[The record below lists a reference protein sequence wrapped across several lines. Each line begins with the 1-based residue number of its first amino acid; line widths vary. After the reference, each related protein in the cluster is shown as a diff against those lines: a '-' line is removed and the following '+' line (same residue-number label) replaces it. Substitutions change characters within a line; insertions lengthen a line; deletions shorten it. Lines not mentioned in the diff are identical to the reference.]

1 MSVPPD
7 AHANA
12 PSDAPQSAG
21 AHAKSAV
28 PAALGAIL
36 LWASLASLARAL
48 TNWPPFLLTGAA
60 LLLGAL
66 VSLPRIRQWKVPV
79 RTLLLGVYGLAGYHA
94 ALFLSF
100 RLAPPVE
107 ANLLNYLWP
116 TFIVLF
122 TPLLIPGTRLRA
134 GHVIG
139 TLLGLVGAALIV
151 TKGTLHVDVAHL
163 PGDLL
168 AVLAAVLWSTY
179 SLLTKRVPPFPGA
192 AVGLF
197 CAVSGGISIGLHALL
212 EAPYRPATSE
222 LGWLLLLGL
231 GPMGAAFFLW
241 NHAMT
246 RGDPRTIGALSYLTP
261 LLSTLLLTLTG
272 GGALTGLTLAA
283 GALILGGA
291 MLGTLA
297 SRRAA

>member
-1 MSVPPD
+1 MSVSPDSPP
-7 AHANA
+7 
-12 PSDAPQSAG
+12 P
-21 AHAKSAV
+21 AKSAV
-28 PAALGAIL
+28 PAALGAIV
-36 LWASLASLARAL
+36 LWASLASLSRAL
-48 TNWPPFLLTGAA
+48 QKWPPFLLTGAA
-60 LLLGAL
+60 LLLGSL

-94 ALFLSF
+94 ALFLAF
-100 RLAPPVE
+100 RLAPPLE

-122 TPLLIPGTRLRA
+122 TPLLIPGTRLRT

-139 TLLGLVGAALIV
+139 TLLGLAGAALLV
-151 TKGTLHVDVAHL
+151 TKGTLHVEAAHV
-163 PGDLL
+163 PGYLL
-168 AVLAAVLWSTY
+168 AILAAVLWSTY

-197 CAVSGGISIGLHALL
+197 CAVSGVVSLGLHASL
-212 EAPYRPATSE
+212 EVPYRPETSD
-222 LGWLLLLGL
+222 LGWIALLGL

-261 LLSTLLLTLTG
+261 LLSTLLLALTG
-272 GGALTGLTLAA
+272 GGALTALTLAA

-291 MLGTLA
+291 VLGALA
-297 SRRAA
+297 SRRPT

>member
-1 MSVPPD
+1 MSASPETPP
-7 AHANA
+7 
-12 PSDAPQSAG
+12 
-21 AHAKSAV
+21 HAKTAV

-48 TNWPPFLLTGAA
+48 TKWPPFLLTGTA
-60 LLLGAL
+60 LLVGAL
-66 VSLPRIRQWKVPV
+66 VSAPRIRQWRVPV
-79 RTLLLGVYGLAGYHA
+79 RTLALGIYGLAGYHA
-94 ALFLSF
+94 ALFLAF
-100 RLAPPVE
+100 RLAPAVE

-122 TPLLIPGTRLRA
+122 TPLLIPGTRLRL

-139 TLLGLVGAALIV
+139 TLLGLVGAALLV
-151 TKGTLHVDVAHL
+151 TKGTLHVDVASL
-163 PGDLL
+163 PGYLL
-168 AVLAAVLWSTY
+168 AILAAVLWSTY

-197 CAVSGGISIGLHALL
+197 CAVSGALSIGLHALL
-212 EAPYRPATSE
+212 EVPYRPAPSE
-222 LGWLLLLGL
+222 LGWIVLLGL

-246 RGDPRTIGALSYLTP
+246 KGDSRTIGALSYLTP

-272 GGALTGLTLAA
+272 GGALTGLTLVA

-291 MLGTLA
+291 VLGTFA
-297 SRRAA
+297 GRRSA